1 MQIKRFE
8 AKNMTTALR
17 MVKEELGPEAVILSA
32 RSLRKGKGFF
42 GSLKYAG
49 VEVSAAI
56 DNPLPGIKN
65 DRALPGQDPY
75 RRFNKRRIEES
86 RPTRP
91 RDDTTRSKYPSASR
105 NSRSRYSL
113 RNKSSSRDS
122 NRALSS
128 LYQHILLQEV
138 DRGIASELIEEIRRI
153 PAAEEILSNDDIKS
167 HLSSLLEEMG
177 VAVEGNPFV
186 NGRPTIM
193 AFVGTTGVGKTT
205 TIAKLAARQVNQG
218 NKSVG
223 LITIDN
229 YSIAAIQQL
238 ETYARIIGIPLEP
251 AANADEL
258 KKAVKRF
265 KNKEIILIDTPGINP
280 KNQDQIQEIKACL
293 AGISGLKTQLIMSA
307 TTKEKDCIAISE
319 AFKGIG
325 IHQILFTKTDE
336 SSIFGNIVNLLVR
349 TNLPLSFLCGGRRVP
364 DDIEPGTVQRLV
376 DLLFSSPQGHP
387 ENRRVEATDS
397 NKART
402 LNREDKSAEQTYF
415 VANKN
420 SDVYHST
427 DCKWAKKIKPGNI
440 IKFSAGQEA
449 EAQNFL
455 ACRSCNPEREPARPR
470 TEANSEMMQNY
481 SYR

>member
-56 DNPLPGIKN
+56 DNQLPEMRN
-65 DRALPGQDPY
+65 DRGLPGQDPD

-86 RPTRP
+86 QPTR
-91 RDDTTRSKYPSASR
+91 RRHDAIRSKYPSASQ
-105 NSRSRYSL
+105 NSRSRYGL
-113 RNKSSSRDS
+113 GNKPIPRNSKREL
-122 NRALSS
+122 AS
-128 LYQHILLQEV
+128 LYQQILLQEV
-138 DRGIASELIEEIRRI
+138 DRGVASELIEEIKRI
-153 PAAEEILSNDDIKS
+153 PAAEEILSHGDIKS
-167 HLSSLLEEMG
+167 HFGSLLEEMG
-177 VAVEGNPFV
+177 VAVEGNPFD

-205 TIAKLAARQVNQG
+205 TIAKLAARQVSQG

-229 YSIAAIQQL
+229 YRIAAIQQL
-238 ETYARIIGIPLEP
+238 ETYAQIIGIPLEP

-258 KKAVKRF
+258 KKAVRRF
-265 KNKEIILIDTPGINP
+265 QNKEIILIDTPGINP
-280 KNQDQIQEIKACL
+280 KDPNQIQEIKACL

-307 TTKEKDCIAISE
+307 TTKEKDCIAITE

-336 SSIFGNIVNLLVR
+336 SSIFGNIVNVLIR

-364 DDIEPGTVQRLV
+364 DDIEAGTVQRLV
-376 DLLFSSPQGHP
+376 DLLFSSPQGYP
-387 ENRRVEATDS
+387 ENRPVGAADS
-397 NKART
+397 NKGRT
-402 LNREDKSAEQTYF
+402 LNRGNKGAAQTYF

-440 IKFSAGQEA
+440 IKFSNGQEA

-455 ACRSCNPEREPARPR
+455 ACRSCNPDREPERPR
-470 TEANSEMMQNY
+470 SEANSEMMQNY